1 MSPPGDRRSHERFDV
16 VGSLWGL
23 LEVSESASIRN
34 VSSTGALIDSP
45 LPVALESTQTVRL
58 IVDGEPVT
66 VGGRVRHVR
75 RVESDS
81 TRFPDIDGPRYLIG
95 LEFLSPPG
103 SVVQAIEQ
111 MGDPR

>member
-1 MSPPGDRRSHERFDV
+1 MSPRGDRRSHERFDV

-23 LEVSESASIRN
+23 LEVSESARICN

-75 RVESDS
+75 RLESALGI
-81 TRFPDIDGPRYLIG
+81 TDIDGPRYLIG

-111 MGDPR
+111 MGG